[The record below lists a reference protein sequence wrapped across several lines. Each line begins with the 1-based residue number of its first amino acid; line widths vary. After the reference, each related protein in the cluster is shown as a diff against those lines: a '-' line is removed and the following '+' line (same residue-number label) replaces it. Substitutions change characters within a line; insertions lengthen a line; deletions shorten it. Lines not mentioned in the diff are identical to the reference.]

1 MALSMDIIKQSF
13 SFFMQH
19 IIEISWK
26 IIPLI
31 LVTSYLSNLLIA
43 WLDFGDGFLD
53 LYYAIVIKSNFFAI
67 PIVLFVILI
76 QHKVYELPTNFSQ
89 LFMRLV
95 YKLPYIIVLT
105 TIATTLMYLAA
116 FMLIFPALIL
126 ALRFSYA
133 WIYLIFDNYNP
144 IKALWTSFNETK
156 GEWTLL
162 WQNMLVV
169 TIISLIS
176 GIVLFIVSAIF
187 LDDFF
192 ISWVMSIFFNMAF
205 LFVQVILYR
214 IYSEFGKDNV
224 DH

>member
-169 TIISLIS
+169 AIISLIS